1 MYTENSRNP
10 SFEDQNFL
18 LLIFSPNKEC
28 FVVKISIFTCDS
40 VSIVPNLE
48 DFLNFRQTNG

>member
-10 SFEDQNFL
+10 SFEDENIL
-18 LLIFSPNKEC
+18 RLIFSPNKEC
-28 FVVKISIFTCDS
+28 FVEKNLLFTCDS

-48 DFLNFRQTNG
+48 DFLSFRQTNG